1 MKQLIIRGGA
11 SKKEIIL
18 PVSPL
23 FMRDNLLNFLRDHEI
38 PVASSCGGD
47 GICQK
52 CVCLIKEE
60 KILTCMTSVSEVL
73 NGEDSATLSISYL

>member
-1 MKQLIIRGGA
+1 MKQLIIIGGA

-18 PVSPL
+18 PVPPAY
-23 FMRDNLLNFLRDHEI
+23 MRDNLLNFLRGHQI

-52 CVCLIKEE
+52 CVCIIREE
-60 KILTCMTSVSEVL
+60 KILTCMTSVTEILS
-73 NGEDSATLSISYL
+73 GEDSVTLTISYL